1 MKPLLAALLSAALVA
16 GAAAR
21 EEAPAVAPTNSSAP
35 VLNGE
40 ATRTVWGFEVYKI
53 RLYLHEVMRSAEK
66 ILGSKKHPKRIEITM
81 TRAVDEEQFTST
93 VQESID
99 NNFTPEE
106 KENFSGQLSQ
116 FLGCFNHGAELKP
129 GNVITIEYTPADGT
143 VVQLD
148 GRTLDTIPGA
158 DFYHALL
165 RLWIGKPLQKSIK
178 DGLVGA
184 AG

>member
-129 GNVITIEYTPADGT
+129 GNVITIEYTLADGT

>member
-1 MKPLLAALLSAALVA
+1 VKPLLAALLSAALVA

-129 GNVITIEYTPADGT
+129 GNVITIEYTLADGT